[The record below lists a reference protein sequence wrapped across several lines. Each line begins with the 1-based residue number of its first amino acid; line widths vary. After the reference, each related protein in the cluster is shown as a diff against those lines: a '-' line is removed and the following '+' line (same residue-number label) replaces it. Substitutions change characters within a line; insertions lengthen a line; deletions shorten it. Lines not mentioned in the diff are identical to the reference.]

1 MNVARVQQSPC
12 AMRPDQTL
20 DTQSALCALEF
31 RHCPPRLQDGPVVA
45 ARGAGGR
52 PSIERKNDVN
62 AIAGVYHLSG
72 RLDARAGALAGIRAD
87 AIGGTGLQV
96 WAGGPVAMAARPGA
110 SRTARS
116 AAGCLVAEDR
126 RVIAADV
133 RLDNSQ
139 DLIARL
145 GLERTASD
153 LAVVLRAFQRW
164 GADCVDHLLG
174 DFAFAI
180 WDPDARTVFCARDPM
195 GVRPFYY
202 HSSPRQF
209 AFATEVRGLLALD
222 GVDCGLD
229 TDRLSGYVLGV
240 ATDREKTFYRGIA
253 RLPAAHSM
261 TVGEAG
267 VHLRRY
273 WTPGSGSGP
282 DLGSDDEYAEAFR
295 EIFIGSVRARMEG
308 GAPTAAALSG
318 GLDSSSIVCT
328 ARSLSGS
335 DPDALHTF
343 SLVFPGLPASE
354 LQRIDERRFISSVT
368 RTGGITPH
376 HVRGD
381 LASPLQDVHRIVAV
395 LDEPYATPNLYLHWA
410 MYGAA
415 GSAGATVFLDGFDG
429 DSAVS
434 HGLGRL
440 NTLLASGD
448 WSLFE
453 QETRAFAEKRGT
465 SASSVLRYY
474 GLPHLHALAQH
485 GRWREWLYAAREL
498 YRRFGVSRRDL
509 ALTHGLAASPLGR
522 AQHRRR
528 PLSAPE
534 LLLRRE
540 VASVQRTATT
550 GTADDAVLTGRA
562 AHIEGLSLPL
572 YQRTLEIASRCAA
585 DFGIEAR
592 YPFFDRRLID
602 FCVGLPEKQ
611 KFSEGRTRLV
621 LRRAMEGILPREIQ
635 WRADKGN
642 LGPAFHRGLR
652 TADAAVMRSVD
663 LEPLRA
669 HVDVELL
676 DGMREDYVRATS
688 NGHASSDVD
697 PLLLFRMTTL
707 AVWLNSR
714 AHAQDE
720 QAASEM
726 NMTTPAVWVG
736 VPQALGAV

>member
-1 MNVARVQQSPC
+1 M
-12 AMRPDQTL
+12 
-20 DTQSALCALEF
+20 
-31 RHCPPRLQDGPVVA
+31 VA
-45 ARGAGGR
+45 APETATDL
-52 PSIERKNDVN
+52 SIERENDVN

-72 RLDARAGALAGIRAD
+72 RRDARSGALAGVRAG
-87 AIGGTGLQV
+87 ASGATGLHIWDGATAALV
-96 WAGGPVAMAARPGA
+96 ARPGG

-116 AAGCLVAEDR
+116 AAGCLVAEDG

-133 RLDNSQ
+133 RLDNSAE
-139 DLIARL
+139 LIQRL
-145 GLERTASD
+145 GLGGSASD
-153 LAVVLRAFQRW
+153 PAVVLRAFQRW

-180 WDPDARTVFCARDPM
+180 WDPQSRTMFCARDAM

-202 HSSPRQF
+202 HWSGRQF
-209 AFATEVRGLLALD
+209 AFATEQTGLLALD
-222 GVDCGLD
+222 GVDREID
-229 TDRLSGYVLGV
+229 PDRLSGYVLGV

-261 TVGEAG
+261 AVSEGSIR
-267 VHLRRY
+267 LRRY
-273 WTPGSGSGP
+273 WTPGSAPGP
-282 DLGSDDEYAEAFR
+282 DLRSDDDYAAAFR
-295 EIFIGSVRARMEG
+295 EIFVDSVRARMEG

-328 ARSLSGS
+328 ARTLSGS
-335 DPDALHTF
+335 DPGALHAL
-343 SLVFPGLPASE
+343 SLVFPGLPAAE

-368 RTGGITPH
+368 RTGGITAH
-376 HVRGD
+376 AIRGD
-381 LASPLQDVHRIVAV
+381 RISPLQDVHRMVAV
-395 LDEPYATPNLYLHWA
+395 LGEPFATPNLYLHWA
-410 MYGAA
+410 MYRAA
-415 GSAGATVFLDGFDG
+415 GDVGATVFLDGFDG

-440 NTLLASGD
+440 NTMLARGD

-498 YRRFGVSRRDL
+498 YRRFDVSRRDL

-528 PLSAPE
+528 EFSAAE
-534 LLLRRE
+534 VLLRRE
-540 VASVQRTATT
+540 ATSERRSATT
-550 GTADDAVLTGRA
+550 ATADDAVLTGRA

-572 YQRTLEIASRCAA
+572 YQRTLEIAARCAA
-585 DFGIEAR
+585 DAGIEAR

-602 FCVGLPEKQ
+602 FCVGLPEEQ

-621 LRRAMEGILPREIQ
+621 LRRAMEGVLPKEIQ

-642 LGPAFHRGLR
+642 LGPAFHHGLR
-652 TADAAVMRSVD
+652 NMDAELMQSVD

-669 HVDVELL
+669 HVDVEALERMRTDYYRAAA
-676 DGMREDYVRATS
+676 DGAAPSEA
-688 NGHASSDVD
+688 D

-707 AVWLNSR
+707 AVWMNSQ
-714 AHAQDE
+714 AHADVQPAKQLE
-720 QAASEM
+720 MAAPTE
-726 NMTTPAVWVG
+726 WLG
-736 VPQALGAV
+736 VPQVSGVV